1 MSHTQLSFL
10 DKCCLSLDV
19 ALRTLSGH
27 PKTTQ
32 RRSPASSIVKSDL
45 TPEEARQTIGLMRI
59 NHCGEVCAQ
68 ALYQGQAMTAKL
80 VEVKKNM
87 ELAALEENDHLA
99 WCRHRVEELGSH
111 TSYLDPIFYFGSFTI
126 GSIAGLI
133 GDKWS
138 LGFVAETEQQ
148 VVRHLEEHLSKLPA
162 TDAQSKAILETMRED
177 EHQHAVNALAAGGAE
192 LPQAI
197 QKWMRL
203 TSKLMTHT
211 TYYI

>member
-211 TYYI
+211 TYY